1 MSLCITATS
10 CKVGAVLT
18 LHPAAG
24 SSSCGVLKSNRI
36 HFPACVSSI
45 SMDTNA
51 VELCADPEGTEFAVT
66 LAACTSDGTY
76 GFRAIFAESKAELVL
91 AVALP

>member
-10 CKVGAVLT
+10 CKVGAVLRCT
-18 LHPAAG
+18 PLRDRAAVV
-24 SSSCGVLKSNRI
+24 C
-36 HFPACVSSI
+36 FI

-76 GFRAIFAESKAELVL
+76 GFRAIFAESKAELGL

>member
-1 MSLCITATS
+1 
-10 CKVGAVLT
+10 
-18 LHPAAG
+18 
-24 SSSCGVLKSNRI
+24 
-36 HFPACVSSI
+36 
-45 SMDTNA
+45 MDTNA

-76 GFRAIFAESKAELVL
+76 GFRAIFAESKAELGL